1 MVELTGFS
9 GPVPVLEK
17 VRSEVIAP
25 VFVVGSP
32 RSGTTVL
39 GKCLAAHQ
47 GLAGDEE
54 SLFLLHLW
62 EIFAQRHQGLFRKGW
77 APLSGFLSAEDL
89 LEEMGRFSD
98 RVFGA
103 LCKRLGKPRVVD
115 HTPVYGLLAPFINVL
130 YPDAVYVHIVRDGRA
145 VVSSLVNSAAQG
157 FKWADAEVESLGAMW
172 SDIVSMTRERCR
184 DLGDGRYIEVRYED
198 LCSEPER
205 VLRSLCTHLSLGWND
220 AVLAPLS
227 QSHARPARAEFALAQ
242 TREGQLTLTPRNAD
256 TGWGAMWSPQSKT
269 QFLKSAGAT
278 MIELGYLTDARE
290 LEAAEGEIL

>member
-9 GPVPVLEK
+9 GAPPVLENI
-17 VRSEVIAP
+17 RSEVVAP

-77 APLSGFLSAEDL
+77 APLRGFLSAEEL
-89 LEEMGRFSD
+89 LDEMGRFSD
-98 RVFGA
+98 RIFGT
-103 LCKRLGKPRVVD
+103 LCRRLGKPRIVD
-115 HTPVYGLLAPFINVL
+115 HTPVYGLLAPFINAL
-130 YPDAVYVHIVRDGRA
+130 HPDAVYIHIIRDGRA

-157 FKWADAEVESLGAMW
+157 FKWADGEVESLGAMW
-172 SDIVSMTRERCR
+172 SDIVSTTRERCR

-205 VLRSLCTHLSLGWND
+205 VLRSLCTHLSLAWSD
-220 AVLAPLS
+220 AVLTPLS
-227 QSHARPARAEFALAQ
+227 QSHARPARAEFTLAQ
-242 TREGQLTLTPRNAD
+242 ARDGQFALTPRSVHV
-256 TGWGAMWSPQSKT
+256 GWEAMWSPQSRT
-269 QFLKSAGAT
+269 QFLKSAGRA
-278 MIELGYLTDARE
+278 MIELGYLTDANE
-290 LEAAEGEIL
+290 LETAEGEIL